1 MPPLEGRWHG
11 VSRDGRVSTPQSAAL
26 TAPLMGSL
34 IPLLEEHTMKLPLS
48 TRLLAC
54 AQFVKPGDR
63 VADVG
68 CDHGYLG
75 IHLLQS
81 GIASSVIESDVAEGP
96 LQSAMRNAVK
106 FGTKSKMT
114 FHLSDGLQ
122 NIPRDFDCV
131 VCAGMGA
138 DTIMSIIHHASHWL
152 KDPKYRLIL
161 QCQSKRPELRQ
172 WLYDEG
178 FRINRETLAKDG
190 KFVYSI
196 MEVVFDPGHG
206 ISPAET
212 YITKQLL
219 EDNHPLLP
227 EYYQRVKHGVELT
240 IFGLNRSGSD
250 QLPIYEN
257 ILSDLTAM
265 EDQIYGNRQ

>member
-1 MPPLEGRWHG
+1 
-11 VSRDGRVSTPQSAAL
+11 
-26 TAPLMGSL
+26 
-34 IPLLEEHTMKLPLS
+34 MKIPLS

-54 AQFVKPGDR
+54 CNYIKPGDR
-63 VADVG
+63 VADIG

-75 IHLLQS
+75 IYLLTK
-81 GIASSVIESDVAEGP
+81 GIARSVIESDVAEGP

-114 FHLSDGLQ
+114 FHLSDGAR
-122 NIPRDFDCV
+122 NIPRDFDV
-131 VCAGMGA
+131 MVCAGMGA
-138 DTIMSIIHHASHWL
+138 DTIMSIIHHSAQWL

-190 KFVYSI
+190 KFVYTI
-196 MEVVFDPGHG
+196 MEVVYDPGHG
-206 ISPAET
+206 ITPAET
-212 YITKQLL
+212 YITPQLL
-219 EDNHPLLP
+219 DDNHPLLP
-227 EYYQRVKHGVELT
+227 EYYERVKHGVELT
-240 IFGLNRSGSD
+240 IYGLKRAESD
-250 QLPIYEN
+250 QLAIHET

-265 EDQIYGNRQ
+265 EERIYGNRQ

>member
-1 MPPLEGRWHG
+1 
-11 VSRDGRVSTPQSAAL
+11 
-26 TAPLMGSL
+26 
-34 IPLLEEHTMKLPLS
+34 MKLPLS

-54 AQFVKPGDR
+54 CQFVKPGDR
-63 VADVG
+63 VADIG

-75 IHLLQS
+75 IHLLQN
-81 GIASSVIESDVAEGP
+81 GVASSMIEADINEGP
-96 LQSAMRNAVK
+96 LNSARRNAAK
-106 FGTKSKMT
+106 FGVKDKMS
-114 FHLSDGLQ
+114 FHLSDGVQ
-122 NIPRDFDCV
+122 SIPRDFDCM

-138 DTIMSIIHHASHWL
+138 DTIMSIIHHASGWL
-152 KDPKYRLIL
+152 KDSRYRLIL

-196 MEVVFDPGHG
+196 MEVVYDPGHG
-206 ISPAET
+206 INPAET

-227 EYYQRVKHGVELT
+227 EYYERVKSGVELT
-240 IFGLNRSGSD
+240 IFGLKRASD
-250 QLPIYEN
+250 DRLPIYEN
-257 ILSDLTAM
+257 ILRDLTAM
-265 EDQIYGNRQ
+265 EEQIYGNRS

>member
-1 MPPLEGRWHG
+1 
-11 VSRDGRVSTPQSAAL
+11 
-26 TAPLMGSL
+26 
-34 IPLLEEHTMKLPLS
+34 MKIPLS

-54 AQFVKPGDR
+54 CNFVKRGDR

-75 IHLLQS
+75 IYLLTN

-96 LQSAMRNAVK
+96 LQSAMRNAMK
-106 FGTKSKMT
+106 FGTKNKMS
-114 FHLSDGLQ
+114 FHLSDGVQ
-122 NIPRDFDCV
+122 NIPRDFDTL

-138 DTIMSIIHHASHWL
+138 DTIMSILHHAPWL
-152 KDPKYRLIL
+152 KDNKYRLIL

-196 MEVVFDPGHG
+196 MEVVYDPGHG
-206 ISPAET
+206 ITPAET

-227 EYYQRVKHGVELT
+227 EYYERVKHGVELT
-240 IFGLNRSGSD
+240 VFGMKRANND
-250 QLPIYEN
+250 QLPVFEA

-265 EDQIYGNRQ
+265 EERIYGNRQ